1 MPSRRGRV
9 PCRRTRG
16 RMRRGQGLKLGC
28 RRWQCRSGGRGGGS
42 ARGGRG
48 RCTESPRGRDKGRS
62 THATY
67 ASHGEGAFP
76 VNLTAAAGWRDVLQ
90 EMIRLH
96 GRDARKWREGSGG
109 KRRHAHAP
117 RPRSRPRL
125 GTWLPRATTAPRR
138 RSLLLGRRPPGRAGV
153 RPLGSGLHGC
163 DLPRTDGWSGASA
176 HVAVG
181 CSRITRSSSLYR
193 GSVARRRVR
202 AQRFMQ
208 PRPAEAKRLTLYSC
222 MRGRA
227 IKKRLSETSTRACT
241 IIRTNTRTITRTNTT
256 QTNTE
261 EGKPGKRSETRL

>member
-1 MPSRRGRV
+1 MEGREWGQEEARPRPTPTPTPTPTPRYVATAGDDSAPSSQSAAWT
-9 PCRRTRG
+9 PATR
-16 RMRRGQGLKLGC
+16 
-28 RRWQCRSGGRGGGS
+28 
-42 ARGGRG
+42 A
-48 RCTESPRGRDKGRS
+48 GRS
-62 THATY
+62 
-67 ASHGEGAFP
+67 
-76 VNLTAAAGWRDVLQ
+76 AAA
-90 EMIRLH
+90 
-96 GRDARKWREGSGG
+96 RK
-109 KRRHAHAP
+109 
-117 RPRSRPRL
+117 RPA
-125 GTWLPRATTAPRR
+125 W
-138 RSLLLGRRPPGRAGV
+138 
-153 RPLGSGLHGC
+153 GC

-227 IKKRLSETSTRACT
+227 IKKRLNETSTRACA
-241 IIRTNTRTITRTNTT
+241 IIRTITRTITRTNTT